1 MIVSEGLSSTTRR
14 GFLATSA
21 RATLAGAI
29 GPSLATSAEDQSFTE
44 APLPVEGKFPSLG
57 GATGWLNSPP
67 LRPAGLRGK
76 IILIDFWTYTCV
88 NWLRTSPYVR
98 AWSEKYAPQGLVV
111 IGVHTP
117 EFPFE
122 RNFDNVRLMAK
133 ILKVSYPIA
142 TDNNYAIWNA
152 FNNDYWPALFFVDA
166 QGYLRYRFFGE
177 GAYDSSERVIQR
189 LLSEA
194 GVRDVSQG
202 LVSVDP
208 RGLEVAA
215 DWGNVKSPENY
226 LGYGKAQ
233 NFVSGQDAVLDKP
246 HVYAA
251 PDQLRLNGWGL
262 SGDWTMHPE
271 LAVLN
276 QPNGR
281 IACRF
286 HARDLNLVLTPSTPG
301 ATVRFQVLL
310 DGQPPGASHGTDLDE
325 RGNGRVVEP
334 RTYQL
339 IRQQKPVVD
348 RRFEV
353 VFLDPGVQ
361 AFVFTFG

>member
-1 MIVSEGLSSTTRR
+1 MSEGLSPTRR
-14 GFLATSA
+14 GFLASSTM
-21 RATLAGAI
+21 ATLAGAI
-29 GPSLATSAEDQSFTE
+29 GSPVAASAGDQDLTGAS
-44 APLPVEGKFPSLG
+44 PLPVEGSFPSLE

-67 LRPAGLRGK
+67 LRPAGLRGRVV
-76 IILIDFWTYTCV
+76 LVDFWTYTCV

-98 AWSEKYAPQGLVV
+98 AWSEKYAPHGLAVV
-111 IGVHTP
+111 GVHTP

-122 RNFDNVRLMAK
+122 RNLGNVRLMAK
-133 ILKVSYPIA
+133 ALKVAYPIA
-142 TDNNYAIWNA
+142 TDNDHAIWNA
-152 FNNDYWPALFFVDA
+152 FNNSYWPALFFVDA
-166 QGYLRYRFFGE
+166 QGHLRYRHFGE
-177 GAYDSSERVIQR
+177 GAYASSERVIQR

-194 GVRDVSQG
+194 GARDVGRG

-215 DWGNVKSPENY
+215 DWESVRSPESY
-226 LGYGKAQ
+226 LGYAKAES
-233 NFVSGQDAVLDKP
+233 FVSERGAARDEA

-251 PDQLRLNGWGL
+251 PARLRLNDWAL
-262 SGDWTMHPE
+262 SGDWTVSKGF
-271 LAVLN
+271 AAAN
-276 QPNGR
+276 RADGR

-286 HARDLNLVLTPSTPG
+286 HARDLNLVLAPP
-301 ATVRFQVLL
+301 APDAPVRFRVLL
-310 DGQPPGASHGTDLDE
+310 DGQPPGAGHGADLDE
-325 RGNGRVVEP
+325 QGNGRVVEP

-339 IRQQKPVVD
+339 IRQRKPIVD

>member
-1 MIVSEGLSSTTRR
+1 V
-14 GFLATSA
+14 
-21 RATLAGAI
+21 
-29 GPSLATSAEDQSFTE
+29 
-44 APLPVEGKFPSLG
+44 
-57 GATGWLNSPP
+57 
-67 LRPAGLRGK
+67 
-76 IILIDFWTYTCV
+76 
-88 NWLRTSPYVR
+88 
-98 AWSEKYAPQGLVV
+98 
-111 IGVHTP
+111 
-117 EFPFE
+117 
-122 RNFDNVRLMAK
+122 
-133 ILKVSYPIA
+133 
-142 TDNNYAIWNA
+142 
-152 FNNDYWPALFFVDA
+152 
-166 QGYLRYRFFGE
+166 
-177 GAYDSSERVIQR
+177 
-189 LLSEA
+189 
-194 GVRDVSQG
+194 
-202 LVSVDP
+202 
-208 RGLEVAA
+208 
-215 DWGNVKSPENY
+215 
-226 LGYGKAQ
+226 
-233 NFVSGQDAVLDKP
+233 VLDKP

-262 SGDWTMHPE
+262 SGDWTMHRE

>member
-1 MIVSEGLSSTTRR
+1 VSEGLSPTRR
-14 GFLATSA
+14 GFLASSA
-21 RATLAGAI
+21 VATLAGAV
-29 GPSLATSAEDQSFTE
+29 GSPVAASAGDQGLAGAS
-44 APLPVEGKFPSLG
+44 PLPVEGSFPSLG

-67 LRPAGLRGK
+67 LGPAGLRGRVV
-76 IILIDFWTYTCV
+76 LVDFWTYTCV

-111 IGVHTP
+111 VGVHTP

-122 RNFDNVRLMAK
+122 RNLDNVRLMAK
-133 ILKVSYPIA
+133 ALRVGYPVA
-142 TDNNYAIWNA
+142 ADNDYAIWNA
-152 FNNDYWPALFFVDA
+152 FNNNYWPALFFVDA
-166 QGYLRYRFFGE
+166 QGHLRYRHFGE

-194 GVRDVSQG
+194 GARDVNHG
-202 LVSVDP
+202 LVSVNP

-215 DWGNVKSPENY
+215 NWESVQSPESY
-226 LGYGKAQ
+226 LGYAKAE
-233 NFVSGQDAVLDKP
+233 NFVSEHGATRDKA

-251 PDQLRLNGWGL
+251 PVQLRLNDWAL
-262 SGDWTMHPE
+262 SGDWTISKG
-271 LAVLN
+271 LAALN
-276 QPNGR
+276 RTDGG
-281 IACRF
+281 IAYRF
-286 HARDLNLVLTPSTPG
+286 HARDLNLVLAPPAPG
-301 ATVRFQVLL
+301 ASVRFRVLL
-310 DGQPPGASHGTDLDE
+310 DGQPPGAGHGTDLDGQ
-325 RGNGRVVEP
+325 GNGRVVEP

-339 IRQQKPVVD
+339 IRQRRPIVD

>member
-1 MIVSEGLSSTTRR
+1 M
-14 GFLATSA
+14 
-21 RATLAGAI
+21 ATLAGAI
-29 GPSLATSAEDQSFTE
+29 RSRVAASAEDQGLTGAS
-44 APLPVEGKFPSLG
+44 PLPVEGNFPSLG

-76 IILIDFWTYTCV
+76 VVLVDFWTYTCV

-98 AWSEKYAPQGLVV
+98 AWSEKYASQGLVV

-122 RNFDNVRLMAK
+122 RNLDNVRLMAK
-133 ILKVSYPIA
+133 TLKVGYPIA
-142 TDNNYAIWNA
+142 TDNDYAIWNA
-152 FNNDYWPALFFVDA
+152 FKNSYWPALFFVDA
-166 QGYLRYRFFGE
+166 QGRLRYRYFGE

-194 GVRDVSQG
+194 GVRDVSRG

-208 RGLEVAA
+208 SGLEVAA
-215 DWGNVKSPENY
+215 DWESVKSPESY
-226 LGYGKAQ
+226 LGYAKAES
-233 NFVSGQDAVLDKP
+233 FVSEHGVWDKA
-246 HVYAA
+246 HAYAA
-251 PDQLRLNGWGL
+251 PARLRLNDWAL
-262 SGDWTMHPE
+262 SGDWTISKG
-271 LAVLN
+271 LAALN
-276 QPNGR
+276 RTGGR

-286 HARDLNLVLTPSTPG
+286 HARDLNLVLAPPAPG
-301 ATVRFQVLL
+301 ASVRFRVLL
-310 DGQPPGASHGTDLDE
+310 DGQPPGAGHGTDLDE
-325 RGNGRVVEP
+325 QGNGRVVEP

-339 IRQQKPVVD
+339 IRQRRPIAD